1 MGHDNVKHLEKIGD
15 TVTTSPHRF
24 SAKDRLNGLWDI
36 FSKEDTVLVLISA
49 DPDAIS
55 SALTLKR
62 LLRYRVKSV
71 TIGYPNKITR
81 LNNITMVERLK
92 ISMERCHT
100 LTMNDYS
107 KKVLVD
113 SQPNHM
119 PCFEKITFDAVI
131 DHHPVTKGWN
141 ADFIDIRPEYG
152 AVASMMVEYLRAAE
166 MKPSVALATA
176 LFYGIKVDT
185 SNFEKKAQLAD
196 GKSFR
201 YLFTIANRNLVRK
214 FELSELR
221 RSELRFFKQ
230 ALDEL
235 IVSKGRAYVHLGKV
249 NTPDVL
255 VIIADFLNQV
265 DNFSWVL
272 VSGISGARLTVIFRC
287 DGYRKHAGK
296 LAQRTFGEYGS
307 AGGHKEAARAEVPLK
322 NLHLR
327 ENQEFTTQTL
337 KRFATRHMI

>member
-1 MGHDNVKHLEKIGD
+1 VKHLEKIDG
-15 TVTTSPHRF
+15 TVTASPHRF
-24 SAKDRLNGLWDI
+24 SAKDRLNGFWNV
-36 FSKEDTVLVLISA
+36 FNKEDNVLILICA

-62 LLRYRVKSV
+62 LLRYRVKNV
-71 TIGYPNKITR
+71 TIAYPNKITR

-92 ISMERCHT
+92 IEMERCHT
-100 LTMNDYS
+100 LVMEDYT
-107 KKVLVD
+107 KKILVD

-119 PCFEKITFDAVI
+119 PCFEKFNFDVVI
-131 DHHPVTKGWN
+131 DHHPITSGWD

-152 AVASMMVEYLRAAE
+152 AVASMMVEYLRAAD
-166 MKPSVALATA
+166 MKPSVSLATA

-196 GKSFR
+196 GRSFR
-201 YLFTIANRNLVRK
+201 YLFSIANRNLVRK

-221 RSELRFFKQ
+221 RSELRFFKL

-235 IVSKGRAYVHLGKV
+235 LVSKRRAYVHLGKV
-249 NTPDVL
+249 NTPDIL

-265 DNFSWVL
+265 DQLDWVL
-272 VSGISGARLTVIFRC
+272 VSGINGSRLTVIFRC

-296 LAQRTFGEYGS
+296 LAKRIFDEYGS

-322 NLHLR
+322 NLPLR
-327 ENQEFTTQTL
+327 ENLEFTTRTL
-337 KRFATRHMI
+337 KRLATNHMK